1 MATLLKN
8 CISLAKSN
16 KFGEKNADGFE
27 NRVLKAVW
35 SEGASKKIQLVSE
48 SVSYGGNILL
58 PDGYTA
64 DDAGLARLREDI
76 NKWLAL
82 PDDNPDRLR
91 MYGFVI
97 SVREID
103 ADHTKVRNVANN
115 HIIEQFPRAWS
126 SDDRV
131 GILNAVKRDVQKSI
145 DKGRLEWAD

>member
-8 CISLAKSN
+8 CISLAKSAN
-16 KFGEKNADGFE
+16 FGTKNADGFE
-27 NRVLKAVW
+27 NKVLKAVW
-35 SEGASKKIQLVSE
+35 SEGSSKRIQLVSE

-64 DDAGLARLREDI
+64 DDAGLSRLRDDI

-82 PDDNPDRLR
+82 PDDNPNALR

-103 ADHTKVRNVANN
+103 PDHTKVRNTSNA

-126 SDDRV
+126 SDDRTA
-131 GILNAVKRDVQKSI
+131 ILNAVKRDVQKSI
-145 DKGRLEWAD
+145 DKGKLEWAD

>member
-16 KFGEKNADGFE
+16 KFGEKNSDGFE

-35 SEGASKKIQLVSE
+35 GEGASKKIQLVSE

-82 PDDNPDRLR
+82 PDDNPDALR

-103 ADHTKVRNVANN
+103 SDHTKVRNTSND

-126 SDDRV
+126 SDDRTA
-131 GILNAVKRDVQKSI
+131 ILNAVKRDVQKSI
-145 DKGRLEWAD
+145 DKGKLEWAD